1 MTDDLMTLRDKI
13 VEAALPHVPFD
24 GWTPRAA
31 RRAAADLGLTQAD
44 ATRAFP
50 YGAADMVA
58 HYSDL
63 ADRRMRAELDRRGIG
78 SMKIRE
84 RIATA
89 VRVRLEQA
97 APHREVVRRALAVL
111 ALPSNAILGGKCL
124 YRTVNAM
131 WVAAGDTSTDW
142 NFYSKRSLLAGV
154 YSSTLLCWLD
164 DRSDGL
170 TDTWAFL
177 DRRIADVMR
186 IPKLTGHVRSLVERL
201 PNPARLC
208 RLGDRYSPRTGA

>member
-31 RRAAADLGLTQAD
+31 RRAAADLGLMKAD
-44 ATRAFP
+44 AARAFP

-63 ADRRMRAELDRRGIG
+63 ADRRMIAELDRRDIG

-97 APHREVVRRALAVL
+97 APHREAVRRALAVL

-124 YRTVNAM
+124 YRTVDAM

-164 DRSDGL
+164 DRSDEL
-170 TDTWAFL
+170 SETWAFL
-177 DRRIADVMR
+177 DRRIADVMS
-186 IPKLTGHVRSLVERL
+186 IPKLTGRVRSIVDRL

-208 RLGDRYSPRTGA
+208 RPAYRYTPRTGA

>member
-63 ADRRMRAELDRRGIG
+63 ADRRMLAELDRRGIG
-78 SMKIRE
+78 TMKIRE

-97 APHREVVRRALAVL
+97 APHREAVRRALAVL

-124 YRTVNAM
+124 YRTVDAM

-186 IPKLTGHVRSLVERL
+186 IPKLTGHVRSLVDRL
-201 PNPARLC
+201 PNPARFC
-208 RLGDRYSPRTGA
+208 RPGARYSPRTGV

>member
-1 MTDDLMTLRDKI
+1 MNDDLMTLRDKI

-31 RRAAADLGLTQAD
+31 RRAAADLGLTKAD
-44 ATRAFP
+44 ALRAFP

-63 ADRRMRAELDRRGIG
+63 ADRRMIAELDRRDIA

-84 RIATA
+84 RIAA
-89 VRVRLEQA
+89 AARVRLEHA
-97 APHREVVRRALAVL
+97 TPHREAVRRALAVL
-111 ALPSNAILGGKCL
+111 ALPSNVVLGGKCL
-124 YRTVNAM
+124 YRTVDAM
-131 WVAAGDTSTDW
+131 WVAAGDRSTDW

-154 YSSTLLCWLD
+154 YSSTVLYWLD
-164 DRSDGL
+164 DRSDGMA
-170 TDTWAFL
+170 DTWAFL

-186 IPKLTGHVRSLVERL
+186 IPKVTGRVRSLVDRL

-208 RLGDRYSPRTGA
+208 RPGYRYTPRTGV

>member
-1 MTDDLMTLRDKI
+1 MSDDLMALRDKI

-31 RRAAADLGLTQAD
+31 RRAAADLGLTRAD
-44 ATRAFP
+44 AMRAFP
-50 YGAADMVA
+50 FGAADMVA
-58 HYSDL
+58 HFSDL
-63 ADRRMRAELDRRGIG
+63 ADRRMVAELERRDIA

-84 RIATA
+84 RITTA

-97 APHREVVRRALAVL
+97 APHREAVRRALAVL
-111 ALPSNAILGGKCL
+111 ALPSNVVLGGKCL
-124 YRTVNAM
+124 YRTVDAM
-131 WVAAGDTSTDW
+131 WVAAGDRSTDW

-154 YSSTLLCWLD
+154 FSSTVLYWLD
-164 DRSDGL
+164 DRSDDMA
-170 TDTWAFL
+170 DTWAFL

-186 IPKLTGHVRSLVERL
+186 IPKVTGRVRSFVDRL

-208 RLGDRYSPRTGA
+208 RPGYRYTPRTGA

>member
-1 MTDDLMTLRDKI
+1 MTDDLMTLRDEI

-31 RRAAADLGLTQAD
+31 RRAAADLGLARAD
-44 ATRAFP
+44 AARAFP

-58 HYSDL
+58 HYSDW
-63 ADRRMRAELDRRGIG
+63 ADRRMLAELDRRDIKAV
-78 SMKIRE
+78 KIRQ

-97 APHREVVRRALAVL
+97 APHREAVRRTLAVL
-111 ALPSNAILGGKCL
+111 ALPSNVLLGGKCL
-124 YRTVNAM
+124 YRTVDAM

-154 YSSTLLCWLD
+154 YSSTVLYWLD
-164 DRSDGL
+164 DKSDDG

-186 IPKLTGHVRSLVERL
+186 IPKLTGRLRSAIDRL

-208 RLGDRYSPRTGA
+208 RPGDRSYSRSGV

>member
-1 MTDDLMTLRDKI
+1 MSDDLMTLRDKI

-31 RRAAADLGLTQAD
+31 RRAAADLGLTKAD
-44 ATRAFP
+44 ALRAFP

-63 ADRRMRAELDRRGIG
+63 ADRRMVAELDRRDIG

-97 APHREVVRRALAVL
+97 APHREAVRRALAVL
-111 ALPSNAILGGKCL
+111 ALPPNVVLGGKCL
-124 YRTVNAM
+124 YRTVDAM
-131 WVAAGDTSTDW
+131 WVAAGDRSADW

-154 YSSTLLCWLD
+154 YSSTVLYWLD
-164 DRSDGL
+164 DRSDDLAG
-170 TDTWAFL
+170 TWAFL

-186 IPKLTGHVRSLVERL
+186 IPKVTGRVRSFVDRL
-201 PNPARLC
+201 TSPARLC
-208 RLGDRYSPRTGA
+208 RPGYRYTPRTGA

>member
-13 VEAALPHVPFD
+13 VEAALPHIPFD

-31 RRAAADLGLTQAD
+31 HRAAADLGLTQAE
-44 ATRAFP
+44 AARAFP

-63 ADRRMRAELDRRGIG
+63 ADRRMLIELDRRDIG
-78 SMKIRE
+78 TMKIRE

-97 APHREVVRRALAVL
+97 APHREAVRRALAVL

-124 YRTVNAM
+124 YRTVDAM
-131 WVAAGDTSTDW
+131 WVAAGDSSTDW

-164 DRSDGL
+164 DSSDGL
-170 TDTWAFL
+170 SDTWAFL

-186 IPKLTGHVRSLVERL
+186 IPKLTGRVRSFVDRL

-208 RLGDRYSPRTGA
+208 RPGDRYSPRTGL

>member
-31 RRAAADLGLTQAD
+31 RRAAADLGLTTAD
-44 ATRAFP
+44 AARAFP
-50 YGAADMVA
+50 FGAADMVA

-63 ADRRMRAELDRRGIG
+63 ADRRMVAELDRRDIG

-84 RIATA
+84 RIGTA

-97 APHREVVRRALAVL
+97 APHREAVRRALAVL
-111 ALPSNAILGGKCL
+111 ALPTNTILGGKCL
-124 YRTVNAM
+124 YRTVDAM
-131 WVAAGDTSTDW
+131 WVAAGDRSADW

-154 YSSTLLCWLD
+154 YSSTVLYWLD
-164 DRSDGL
+164 DRSDDMA
-170 TDTWAFL
+170 DTWAFL

-186 IPKLTGHVRSLVERL
+186 IPKLTGRVRSFIDRL
-201 PNPARLC
+201 PNPARMC
-208 RLGDRYSPRTGA
+208 RAGYRYTPRTGV

>member
-31 RRAAADLGLTQAD
+31 RRAAADQGLTKAD
-44 ATRAFP
+44 AARAFP

-63 ADRRMRAELDRRGIG
+63 ADRRMIAELDRRDIG

-84 RIATA
+84 RIGTA

-97 APHREVVRRALAVL
+97 APHREAVRRALAVL
-111 ALPSNAILGGKCL
+111 ALPTNAILGGKCL
-124 YRTVNAM
+124 YRTVDAM

-154 YSSTLLCWLD
+154 YSSTVLYWLD
-164 DRSDGL
+164 DRSDDMA
-170 TDTWAFL
+170 DTWAFL
-177 DRRIADVMR
+177 DRRFADVMR
-186 IPKLTGHVRSLVERL
+186 IPKVTGRLRSFVGRL

-208 RLGDRYSPRTGA
+208 RPGYRYTPRTGV

>member
-1 MTDDLMTLRDKI
+1 MTDDLMILRDKI

-24 GWTPRAA
+24 GWTPRSA
-31 RRAAADLGLTQAD
+31 RRAAADLGLKKAD
-44 ATRAFP
+44 AARAFP

-63 ADRRMRAELDRRGIG
+63 ADRRLIAELDRRDIG

-97 APHREVVRRALAVL
+97 EPHREAVRRALAVM
-111 ALPSNAILGGKCL
+111 ALPTNAILGGKCL
-124 YRTVNAM
+124 YRTVDAM

-154 YSSTLLCWLD
+154 YSSTVLYWLD
-164 DRSDGL
+164 DRSEDM
-170 TDTWAFL
+170 TETWAFL

-186 IPKLTGHVRSLVERL
+186 IPKVTGRVKSLVERL

-208 RLGDRYSPRTGA
+208 RPGYRYTPRTGV

>member
-13 VEAALPHVPFD
+13 VEAALPHIPFD

-31 RRAAADLGLTQAD
+31 RRAAADLDLAQAD
-44 ATRAFP
+44 AIRAFP

-63 ADRRMRAELDRRGIG
+63 VDRRMLAELDRRDIG
-78 SMKIRE
+78 TMKIRE

-97 APHREVVRRALAVL
+97 APHREAVRRALAVL

-124 YRTVNAM
+124 YRTVDAM

-186 IPKLTGHVRSLVERL
+186 IPKLTGRVRSFVDRL

-208 RLGDRYSPRTGA
+208 RPGDRYSPRIGV